1 MLKALKSVISTKS
14 NTNSNLIAVKHHAPN
29 VIPLPKH
36 PKVMLKASF
45 APSEPALSP
54 KKGLHKATL
63 IKTTTIVKEIPGKVC
78 PVKTFTFRLD
88 GWDPSLNVAD
98 HIRLDC
104 GDTMK
109 LYLQEKGSSN
119 WTFKSYSPTDT
130 SSRTGE
136 IDITVKLYPNGQN
149 AKMLQ
154 ALNVGQDHIY
164 MAGPFRRKQRL
175 PTSHAY
181 LIAFGIGIT
190 EIYPVA
196 KQLVKDGIPTTI
208 LYANRYRE
216 DVCFRNELDQMMS
229 QSLQDNDN
237 NGLFQ
242 VKYMYSRGGV
252 EEGEELSMASNEFL
266 GRLDSAKVLQ
276 EVLGL
281 NTNTGDHAKTTSSSN
296 LPPRFLAIG
305 SKPMMRQAWNC
316 LNDLGYP
323 RGQYE
328 LLQ

>member
-1 MLKALKSVISTKS
+1 MKMPNFLSTLINESANVMKPGSLTSLKQA
-14 NTNSNLIAVKHHAPN
+14 AN

-36 PKVMLKASF
+36 PKVMLKASW

-54 KKGLHKATL
+54 KRGLHKATL
-63 IKTTTIVKEIPGKVC
+63 IKTTTLVPEIPGKIC
-78 PVKTFTFRLD
+78 PVQTFTFRLD
-88 GWDPSLNVAD
+88 GYPSMNVAE
-98 HIRLDC
+98 HVRLDC

-109 LYLQEKGSSN
+109 LYLQEKDGCN

-130 SSRTGE
+130 SRPGE
-136 IDITVKLYPNGQN
+136 IDITVKLYPDGQN

-154 ALNVGQDHIY
+154 ALQVGQDHIY
-164 MAGPFRRKQRL
+164 MAGPWRRKQRL

-196 KQLVKDGIPTTI
+196 KQLVEDGIPTTI

-216 DVCFRNELDQMMS
+216 DVCFRPELDQMAK
-229 QSLQDNDN
+229 QNPD
-237 NGLFQ
+237 LFQ
-242 VKYMYSRGGV
+242 VKYMYSRQTD
-252 EEGEELSMASNEFL
+252 LSSANEFS
-266 GRLDSAKVLQ
+266 GRLDSAKILQ
-276 EVLGL
+276 QVLGL
-281 NTNTGDHAKTTSSSN
+281 DKNIEASGIV
-296 LPPRFLAIG
+296 PRFLTIG

-316 LNDLGYP
+316 LHGLGYP
-323 RGQYE
+323 RDEYE